1 VRREQRNHE
10 GRTLMTKSIDEL
22 KSELETLA
30 DVVNKFQSPN
40 VQERVAEFLLTHVIG
55 APLRTEQRKQEP
67 VSEILG
73 DQMPNAPKKKVKSR
87 AENVTPRKSAS
98 GKLGGKRMLQKLIDD
113 GYFSEKRSLNDI
125 IAHTK
130 RKLASDY
137 SPQDFSG
144 ALGRKTRDDVLE
156 REENAEGQYVYW
168 KK

>member
-1 VRREQRNHE
+1 
-10 GRTLMTKSIDEL
+10 MTKSIAEL
-22 KSELETLA
+22 KSELEALA
-30 DVVNKFQSPN
+30 DVVNKFQSPS

-55 APLRTEQRKQEP
+55 APVHTDPKRQE
-67 VSEILG
+67 SAAAALG
-73 DQMPNAPKKKVKSR
+73 DKTPDTRKKKAKSR
-87 AENVTPRKSAS
+87 TENVTPRKAAN